1 MNTYTLIV
9 LIVAVCRKEKL
20 SMEERVGVV
29 FQRVLAFYGD
39 EFEEEKY
46 GVDLTCQDIFYKK

>member
-1 MNTYTLIV
+1 
-9 LIVAVCRKEKL
+9 
-20 SMEERVGVV
+20 MEERVGVV

-46 GVDLTCQDIFYKK
+46 GVDLTCQDIFYKKLQEGEQSKQN

>member
-1 MNTYTLIV
+1 MIV